1 MLVNQTDKKGAGRI
15 NIKIRGHG
23 KKRLNPERSTTGTP
37 PTVRPGALLDRKVS
51 AGQPGRAPPR
61 KVTDNR
67 KVSAGQSGRWASR
80 GGIRTGARVN
90 PTEGDN
96 LWANDPGIKA
106 TAEG

>member
-23 KKRLNPERSTTGTP
+23 KKRLNPQRSTTGTP
-37 PTVRPGALLDRKVS
+37 PPARPGALLDREVS
-51 AGQPGRAPPR
+51 TGRPSRVTPQ

-96 LWANDPGIKA
+96 LWVKDPGIKTA
-106 TAEG
+106 AEG